1 MMNSCNYGCDESR
14 RNSIKG
20 QGEVVF
26 FNPFSLSG
34 RFEEKQE
41 EGPDRAPDVV
51 SLCLSDHSCL
61 VRPPAFSAELLP

>member
-1 MMNSCNYGCDESR
+1 MRAEETAFRGR
-14 RNSIKG
+14 GKLFF
-20 QGEVVF
+20 F

-41 EGPDRAPDVV
+41 EGPDRVPDVV